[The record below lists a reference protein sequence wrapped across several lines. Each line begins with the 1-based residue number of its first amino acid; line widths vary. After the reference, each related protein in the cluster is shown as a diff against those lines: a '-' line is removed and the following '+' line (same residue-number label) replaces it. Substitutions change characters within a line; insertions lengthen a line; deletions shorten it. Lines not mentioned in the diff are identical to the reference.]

1 MLVML
6 CAWLIAQSAHPH
18 EQFVVHA
25 PKATLTLEI
34 ARTEEQREYGL
45 MNRHSLATHTGMVF
59 VFPNDG
65 QVAFWMKDTLI
76 PLDMIFVGH
85 NGTVRKI
92 FADVPVVDPA
102 LPDEK
107 IPLQTGRANYVIELA
122 AHEAAADGIIVGTK
136 LTSLSAL
143 STNQ

>member
-1 MLVML
+1 MLAML
-6 CAWLIAQSAHPH
+6 CAWLIAQSAPAH
-18 EQFVVHA
+18 EQFVVQA

-34 ARTEEQREYGL
+34 ARTEAQREYGL
-45 MNRHSLATHTGMVF
+45 MNRHSLAPHTGMVF
-59 VFPNDG
+59 VFPTDA

-76 PLDMIFVGH
+76 PLDMVFVGH

-92 FADVPVVDPA
+92 FSDVPVVDPG
-102 LPDEK
+102 LPDDK
-107 IPLQTGRANYVIELA
+107 IPLETGRANYVIELA